1 MHTCCKQVKDFLDYG
16 RGLHGEIQAFY
27 DSLNE
32 HTDKERLKM
41 LLGYLSRHE
50 QHMEE
55 SLHRFEQVT
64 RKEILDVWL
73 SHAPR
78 VSIQDMVGQCG
89 VAERMGLDDVVDMAL
104 KFDAAMIKLYRD
116 VAEHANDAQVKGVFQ
131 NIVSMEESDTNKLLC
146 DASAMREM

>member
-1 MHTCCKQVKDFLDYG
+1 MKDFLDYG
-16 RGLHGEIQAFY
+16 RSLHGEIQAFY
-27 DSLNE
+27 DNLNE

-50 QHMEE
+50 QRMEE
-55 SLHRFEQVT
+55 SLLRFEQVT

-78 VSIQDMVGQCG
+78 VSIQDMIGQCG
-89 VAERMGLDDVVDMAL
+89 ATEGMGLDEMVDVAL

-116 VAEHANDAQVKGVFQ
+116 VAEHAADARVKGVFQ
-131 NIVSMEESDTNKLLC
+131 NIVGMEESDANKLLC
-146 DASAMREM
+146 DVSAMREM